1 MTINE
6 IQDQIISEFELFDN
20 WNDKY
25 EYIIEL
31 GKKLPNLNEIH
42 KTDINKIKG
51 CQSNVWLTANLNEGI
66 LYFEADSESV
76 IVKGL
81 VSLLI
86 RVLSGH
92 SPKEITNADLYFIE
106 KIGMTSHLA
115 QTRSN
120 GLLSML
126 KQMKFYALAFET
138 KLANS

>member
-1 MTINE
+1 MSINE
-6 IQDQIISEFELFDN
+6 IQDQIIEEFELFDN

-31 GKKLPNLNEIH
+31 GKKLKPLDEQF
-42 KTDINKIKG
+42 KVDENKIRG
-51 CQSNVWLTANLNEGI
+51 CQSNVWLTAHIDGGNLV
-66 LYFEADSESV
+66 FDADSESV

-81 VSLLI
+81 VSLLV

-92 SPKEITNADLYFIE
+92 TPKEITAADLYFIE
-106 KIGMTSHLA
+106 RIGMTSHLA

-126 KQMKFYALAFET
+126 KQMKFYAIAYEA
-138 KLANS
+138 KLAN

>member
-6 IQDQIISEFELFDN
+6 IQEEIISNFELFDN

-31 GKKLPNLNEIH
+31 GKNLPPLDSIH
-42 KTDINKIKG
+42 KIDENKIKG
-51 CQSNVWLTANLNEGI
+51 CQSNVWLISQMEGDKLI
-66 LYFEADSESV
+66 FKADSESV

-86 RVLSGH
+86 KVLSGH
-92 SPKEITNADLYFIE
+92 LPSEIASAELYFID

-126 KQMKFYALAFET
+126 KQMKFYAIAYNA
-138 KLANS
+138 KLAQ

>member
-1 MTINE
+1 MSINE
-6 IQDQIISEFELFDN
+6 IQESIISDFELFDN

-31 GKKLPNLNEIH
+31 GKKLNPLDTAH
-42 KTDINKIKG
+42 KIDDNKIKG
-51 CQSNVWLTANLNEGI
+51 CQSNVWLAAEMQGENLV
-66 LYFEADSESV
+66 FTADSESV

-81 VSLLI
+81 VSLLVK
-86 RVLSGH
+86 VLSGH
-92 SPKEITNADLYFIE
+92 KPIEISAADLYFID

-126 KQMKFYALAFET
+126 KQMKFYALAFEA
-138 KLANS
+138 KMAR

>member
-1 MTINE
+1 MSINE
-6 IQDQIISEFELFDN
+6 IQDQVISEFELFDN

-31 GKKLPNLNEIH
+31 GKKLKPLDPKYKVDE
-42 KTDINKIKG
+42 NKIKG
-51 CQSNVWLTANLNEGI
+51 CQSNVWLGAEMEGHELI
-66 LYFEADSESV
+66 FSADSESV

-81 VSLLI
+81 VSLLV

-92 SPKEITNADLYFIE
+92 TPKEISSADVYFID

-126 KQMKFYALAFET
+126 KQMKFYALAYDA
-138 KLANS
+138 KLAN

>member
-1 MTINE
+1 MSINE
-6 IQDQIISEFELFDN
+6 IQDQVVSEFELFDN

-31 GKKLPNLNEIH
+31 GKKLKPLDVRYKVEE
-42 KTDINKIKG
+42 NKIKG
-51 CQSNVWLTANLNEGI
+51 CQSNVWLTAELEGDKLI
-66 LYFEADSESV
+66 FYADSESV

-81 VSLLI
+81 VSLLV

-92 SPKEITNADLYFIE
+92 TPKEISGADLYFID

-126 KQMKFYALAFET
+126 KQMKFYALAYEAKLT
-138 KLANS
+138 K

>member
-1 MTINE
+1 MSINE
-6 IQDQIISEFELFDN
+6 IQESIISDFELFDN

-31 GKKLPNLNEIH
+31 GKKLNPLDSAH
-42 KTDINKIKG
+42 KIDENKIKG
-51 CQSNVWLTANLNEGI
+51 CQSNVWLAAEMQGENLV
-66 LYFEADSESV
+66 FTADSESV

-81 VSLLI
+81 VSLLVK
-86 RVLSGH
+86 VLSGH
-92 SPKEITNADLYFIE
+92 KPTEISVADLYFID

-126 KQMKFYALAFET
+126 KQMKFYALAFEA
-138 KLANS
+138 KMAR

>member
-1 MTINE
+1 MSINE
-6 IQDQIISEFELFDN
+6 IQDQIISEFELFDD

-31 GKKLPNLNEIH
+31 GKKLKPLDPKYKVDE
-42 KTDINKIKG
+42 NKIKG
-51 CQSNVWLTANLNEGI
+51 CQSNVWLGAEMDGSNLI
-66 LYFEADSESV
+66 FTADSESV

-81 VSLLI
+81 VSLLV

-92 SPKEITNADLYFIE
+92 TPKEISSADLYFID

-126 KQMKFYALAFET
+126 KQMKFYALAYDA
-138 KLANS
+138 KLAN

>member
-1 MTINE
+1 MSINE

-31 GKKLPNLNEIH
+31 GKKLKPLDPKYKIDE
-42 KTDINKIKG
+42 NKIKG
-51 CQSNVWLTANLNEGI
+51 CQSNVWLGAEMDGSLLVFT
-66 LYFEADSESV
+66 ADSESV

-81 VSLLI
+81 VSLLV

-92 SPKEITNADLYFIE
+92 TPKEISGADLYFID

-126 KQMKFYALAFET
+126 KQMKFYALAYDA
-138 KLANS
+138 KLAN

>member
-1 MTINE
+1 MSINE

-31 GKKLPNLNEIH
+31 GKKLKPLDAQFKVDE
-42 KTDINKIKG
+42 NKIKG
-51 CQSNVWLTANLNEGI
+51 CQSNVWLTAHMEGSDLI
-66 LYFEADSESV
+66 FEADSESV

-81 VSLLI
+81 VSLLV

-92 SPKEITNADLYFIE
+92 SPKEISGADLYFIE
-106 KIGMTSHLA
+106 RIGMTSHLA

-126 KQMKFYALAFET
+126 KQMKFYAIAYEA
-138 KLANS
+138 KLAN